1 MKKLKTTT
9 PAPSGSKGSQVWK
22 RMYRSRYLYLLFAL
36 PLLYFIVFKYG
47 AMGWLSIAFFDYN
60 AFLGFAGSKFIGLK
74 YFKQFIMDPY
84 FWNILKN
91 TIVLNIWMLLLY
103 FPTPIIL
110 ALLINEVKGHYFK
123 KAAQTIS
130 YMPYFLSTVVVCGF
144 ITTILSNEGLVN
156 QVLEAVGIGKIQF
169 LMEPGWFRPVYVI
182 SEIWQHCGW
191 GSIIYLAALAG
202 VDSQLYEAAS
212 IDGASKWKQ
221 LLHVSLPGIAPVISI
236 QLLLTVGKLL
246 TVGYEKI
253 LLLYTGA
260 TYETADVIST
270 DVYRRGLMEAN
281 YSYGSAVSIFQAVV
295 ALVLVVSANKAARK
309 VGQTSL
315 W

>member
-156 QVLEAVGIGKIQF
+156 QVLEAVGIPSF
-169 LMEPGWFRPVYVI
+169 T
-182 SEIWQHCGW
+182 WQHW
-191 GSIIYLAALAG
+191 Q
-202 VDSQLYEAAS
+202 V
-212 IDGASKWKQ
+212 
-221 LLHVSLPGIAPVISI
+221 
-236 QLLLTVGKLL
+236 
-246 TVGYEKI
+246 
-253 LLLYTGA
+253 
-260 TYETADVIST
+260 
-270 DVYRRGLMEAN
+270 
-281 YSYGSAVSIFQAVV
+281 
-295 ALVLVVSANKAARK
+295 
-309 VGQTSL
+309 
-315 W
+315 